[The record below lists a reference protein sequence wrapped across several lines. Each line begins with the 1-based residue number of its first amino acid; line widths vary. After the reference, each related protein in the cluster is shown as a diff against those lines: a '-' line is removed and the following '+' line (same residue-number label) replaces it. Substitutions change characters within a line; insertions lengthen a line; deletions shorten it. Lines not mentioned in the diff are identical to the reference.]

1 MSQPKTTAEKTVAGA
16 KERVEEPTL
25 SYKRVVISRLGGPE
39 VLEVREEALPE
50 PGLGEVRVRI
60 LATGVSLP
68 DLMMREGV
76 HPEAPRP
83 PFTPGWDLVGVVDKL
98 GVGASTVEPGQMVA
112 ALPVWGANAE
122 FICLPQ
128 EELVP
133 VPAGLDP
140 AEALVV
146 VFNYVTAYQMMR
158 RSVRVKPGQRVL
170 IHAAAGGIGTALLQ
184 LGRLLDLE
192 MYGTASARKRE
203 LVYSLGATPI
213 DYRHTDF
220 AEEILRLTGDGG
232 VDVVFDGICS
242 TDYLRRSFKSL
253 RPGGKVVAYG
263 GTSTLRG
270 GRLAS
275 GRRHRRLRRLQY
287 LATIG
292 GPIAA
297 SYLVP
302 ANKRITTYSIQWLK
316 RIRPA
321 WYREDLIALLE
332 LLRQG
337 KIKPI
342 IAERIPLDEVG
353 RAHELLGSGAVT
365 GKIVLLCNTYSP
377 RQS

>member
-1 MSQPKTTAEKTVAGA
+1 V
-16 KERVEEPTL
+16 RN
-25 SYKRVVISRLGGPE
+25 KRVVISRLGGPE
-39 VLEVREEALPE
+39 VLEVREEELPE

-98 GVGASTVEPGQMVA
+98 GVGAYALEPGQMVA
-112 ALPVWGANAE
+112 ALPVRGANAE
-122 FICLPQ
+122 YICLPQ

-158 RSVRVKPGQRVL
+158 RTVRVKPGQRVL

-184 LGRLLDLE
+184 LGRLVDLE
-192 MYGTASARKRE
+192 MYGTASARKHE
-203 LVYSLGATPI
+203 LVSSLGATPI
-213 DYRHTDF
+213 DYRNVDF
-220 AEEILRLTGDGG
+220 AEEVLRLTGDG
-232 VDVVFDGICS
+232 VEVVFDGICS

-263 GTSTLRG
+263 MTSSLRG
-270 GRLAS
+270 GRLAG
-275 GRRHRRLRRLQY
+275 GRRHRRLRRLQG

-292 GPIAA
+292 VPMAA
-297 SYLVP
+297 SYLSP
-302 ANKRITTYSIQWLK
+302 GNKRITTYSIQWLK
-316 RIRPA
+316 RLRPA

-332 LLRQG
+332 LLRQR

-342 IAERIPLDEVG
+342 IAERIPLDEVT
-353 RAHELLGSGAVT
+353 RAHELLGRGAVM
-365 GKIVLLCNTYSP
+365 GKIVLLCNT
-377 RQS
+377 R

>member
-1 MSQPKTTAEKTVAGA
+1 MSQPKTAVETVAGA
-16 KERVEEPTL
+16 RGRVEEHIMR
-25 SYKRVVISRLGGPE
+25 YKRVVISRLGGPE
-39 VLEVREEALPE
+39 VLEVREEELPE
-50 PGLGEVRVRI
+50 PGLGEVRVRT

-98 GVGASTVEPGQMVA
+98 GVGAYALEPGQMVA

-140 AEALVV
+140 AEALVM
-146 VFNYVTAYQMMR
+146 VFNFVTAYQMMR
-158 RSVRVKPGQRVL
+158 RTARVKPGQRVL

-184 LGRLLDLE
+184 LGRLVDLE
-192 MYGTASARKRE
+192 MYGTASARKHE
-203 LVYSLGATPI
+203 LVSSLGGTPI
-213 DYRHTDF
+213 DYRNVDF
-220 AEEILRLTGDGG
+220 AEEILRLTGDG

-263 GTSTLRG
+263 GTSMLRG

-292 GPIAA
+292 GPMAA
-297 SYLVP
+297 SYLVSG
-302 ANKRITTYSIQWLK
+302 NKRITTYSIQWLK
-316 RIRPA
+316 RLRPA

-337 KIKPI
+337 EIKPI
-342 IAERIPLDEVG
+342 IAERIPLDEVA
-353 RAHELLGSGAVT
+353 RAHELLGRGAVT

-377 RQS
+377 RQ

>member
-1 MSQPKTTAEKTVAGA
+1 MSLSKTAAEIVVEEKG
-16 KERVEEPTL
+16 RVEDSTVR
-25 SYKRVVISRLGGPE
+25 YKRVVISRLGGPE
-39 VLEVREEALPE
+39 VLEVREEELPE

-68 DLMMREGV
+68 DILMREGV
-76 HPEAPRP
+76 HPEAPSP
-83 PFTPGWDLVGVVDKL
+83 PFTPGWDLVGVVDKP
-98 GVGASTVEPGQMVA
+98 GVGAYALEPGQMVA

-133 VPAGLDP
+133 VPEGLDP
-140 AEALVV
+140 AEALAV

-158 RSVRVKPGQRVL
+158 RTARVKPGQRVL

-184 LGRLLDLE
+184 LGRLVDLE
-192 MYGTASARKRE
+192 MYGTASARKHE
-203 LVYSLGATPI
+203 LVSSLGGTPI
-213 DYRHTDF
+213 DYHHVDF
-220 AEEILRLTGDGG
+220 MEEIRRLTGDG

-253 RPGGKVVAYG
+253 RPGGTVVAYG
-263 GTSTLRG
+263 LTSALRG

-275 GRRHRRLRRLQY
+275 GRRHRRLRRLQG

-302 ANKRITTYSIQWLK
+302 GNKRITTYSIQWLK
-316 RIRPA
+316 RFRPA
-321 WYREDLIALLE
+321 WYREDLSALLE
-332 LLRQG
+332 LLREG

-342 IAERIPLDEVG
+342 IAERIPLDEVT

-365 GKIVLLCNTYSP
+365 GKIVVLCNTYSP
-377 RQS
+377 H

>member
-1 MSQPKTTAEKTVAGA
+1 MSQAKSTAETVTGAGGH
-16 KERVEEPTL
+16 VEEPIVR
-25 SYKRVVISRLGGPE
+25 YKRVVISRLGGPE
-39 VLEVREEALPE
+39 VLEVREEELPG

-98 GVGASTVEPGQMVA
+98 GVGAHALEPGQMVA
-112 ALPVWGANAE
+112 ALPITGGYAE

-128 EELVP
+128 EELVA

-140 AEALVV
+140 AEALVM
-146 VFNYVTAYQMMR
+146 VFNFVTAYQMIR
-158 RSVRVKPGQRVL
+158 RTARVRPGQRVL

-184 LGRLLDLE
+184 LGALVDLE
-192 MYGTASARKRE
+192 MYGTASAAKGE
-203 LVYSLGATPI
+203 LVSGLGATPI
-213 DYRHTDF
+213 DYHNVDF
-220 AEEILRLTGDGG
+220 AEEILRLTGDG

-287 LATIG
+287 LATLG
-292 GPIAA
+292 VPMAA

-316 RIRPA
+316 RLRPA
-321 WYREDLIALLE
+321 WYREDLSALFE

-342 IAERIPLDEVG
+342 IAERIPLDEVA
-353 RAHELLGSGAVT
+353 RAHELLGRGAVT

-377 RQS
+377 RQ

>member
-1 MSQPKTTAEKTVAGA
+1 MSQAKSTAETVTGAGGH
-16 KERVEEPTL
+16 VEEPIVR
-25 SYKRVVISRLGGPE
+25 YKRVVISRLGGPE
-39 VLEVREEALPE
+39 VLEVREEELPG

-98 GVGASTVEPGQMVA
+98 GVGAHALEPGQMVA
-112 ALPVWGANAE
+112 ALPITGGYAE
-122 FICLPQ
+122 FICLPH
-128 EELVP
+128 EELVA

-140 AEALVV
+140 AEALVM
-146 VFNYVTAYQMMR
+146 VFNFVTAYQMMR
-158 RSVRVKPGQRVL
+158 RTARVRPGQRVL

-184 LGRLLDLE
+184 LGALVDLE
-192 MYGTASARKRE
+192 MYGTASVAKGE
-203 LVYSLGATPI
+203 LVSGLGATPI
-213 DYRHTDF
+213 DYHNVDF
-220 AEEILRLTGDGG
+220 AEEILRLTGDG

-253 RPGGKVVAYG
+253 RPGGKVVAHG

-287 LATIG
+287 LATLG
-292 GPIAA
+292 VPVAA

-316 RIRPA
+316 RLRPA
-321 WYREDLIALLE
+321 WYREDLSALFE

-337 KIKPI
+337 KFKPI
-342 IAERIPLDEVG
+342 IAERIPLDEVA
-353 RAHELLGSGAVT
+353 RAHELLGRGAVT

-377 RQS
+377 CQ

>member
-1 MSQPKTTAEKTVAGA
+1 MSQAKSTAETVAGA
-16 KERVEEPTL
+16 GGHVEEPIVR
-25 SYKRVVISRLGGPE
+25 YKRVVISRLGGPE
-39 VLEVREEALPE
+39 VLEVREEELPE

-76 HPEAPRP
+76 HPEKPRL

-98 GVGASTVEPGQMVA
+98 GVGASTLELEQMVA
-112 ALPVWGANAE
+112 ALPVWGGNAE

-140 AEALVV
+140 AEALVM
-146 VFNYVTAYQMMR
+146 VFNFVTAYQMMR
-158 RSVRVKPGQRVL
+158 RTARVRPGQRVL

-184 LGRLLDLE
+184 LGGLVDLE
-192 MYGTASARKRE
+192 MYGTASAAKGE
-203 LVYSLGATPI
+203 LVSGLGATPI
-213 DYRHTDF
+213 DYHNVDF
-220 AEEILRLTGDGG
+220 AEEILRLTGDG

-263 GTSTLRG
+263 LTSALRG
-270 GRLAS
+270 GRLTS
-275 GRRHRRLRRLQY
+275 GRRHRRLRRLQG

-292 GPIAA
+292 GPMAA

-316 RIRPA
+316 RLRPA
-321 WYREDLIALLE
+321 WYREDLSALFE
-332 LLRQG
+332 LPRQG
-337 KIKPI
+337 KFKPI
-342 IAERIPLDEVG
+342 IAERIPLDEVA
-353 RAHELLGSGAVT
+353 RAHELLGRG
-365 GKIVLLCNTYSP
+365 L
-377 RQS
+377 

>member
-1 MSQPKTTAEKTVAGA
+1 MSQSKTAAETVAGA
-16 KERVEEPTL
+16 RGRVEEPIVR
-25 SYKRVVISRLGGPE
+25 YKRVVISRLGGPE
-39 VLEVREEALPE
+39 VLQLREEELPE

-76 HPEAPRP
+76 HPEKPRL

-98 GVGASTVEPGQMVA
+98 GVGASTLEPGQMVA

-133 VPAGLDP
+133 VPEGLDP
-140 AEALVV
+140 AEALCV

-158 RSVRVKPGQRVL
+158 RTARVKPGQRVL
-170 IHAAAGGIGTALLQ
+170 IHAAGGGIGTALIQ
-184 LGRLLDLE
+184 LGGLVDLE
-192 MYGTASARKRE
+192 MYGTASARKHE
-203 LVYSLGATPI
+203 LVSSLGATPI
-213 DYRHTDF
+213 DYHHIDF
-220 AEEILRLTGDGG
+220 VEEILRLTGDG

-263 GTSTLRG
+263 MTSTLRS

-275 GRRHRRLRRLQY
+275 GRRHRRLRRLQG

-292 GPIAA
+292 GPMAA

-316 RIRPA
+316 RFRPA
-321 WYREDLIALLE
+321 WYREDLSALLE

-342 IAERIPLDEVG
+342 IAQRISLDEVA

-377 RQS
+377 RQ

>member
-1 MSQPKTTAEKTVAGA
+1 MSQAKSTAETVTGAGGH
-16 KERVEEPTL
+16 VEEPIVR
-25 SYKRVVISRLGGPE
+25 YKRVVISRLGGPE
-39 VLEVREEALPE
+39 VLEVREEELPG

-98 GVGASTVEPGQMVA
+98 GVGAHALEPGQMVA
-112 ALPVWGANAE
+112 ALPITGGYAE
-122 FICLPQ
+122 FICLPH
-128 EELVP
+128 EELVA

-140 AEALVV
+140 AEALVM
-146 VFNYVTAYQMMR
+146 VFNFVTAYQMMR
-158 RSVRVKPGQRVL
+158 RTARVKPGQRVL

-184 LGRLLDLE
+184 LGRLVDLE
-192 MYGTASARKRE
+192 MYGTASARKHE
-203 LVYSLGATPI
+203 LVSSLGGTPI
-213 DYRHTDF
+213 DYRNVDF
-220 AEEILRLTGDGG
+220 AEEILRLTGDG

-263 GTSTLRG
+263 GTSVLRG

-275 GRRHRRLRRLQY
+275 GRHHRRLRRLRY

-292 GPIAA
+292 IPMAA
-297 SYLVP
+297 SYLLSGS
-302 ANKRITTYSIQWLK
+302 KRITTYSIQWLK
-316 RIRPA
+316 RLRPV

-342 IAERIPLDEVG
+342 IAERIPLDEVA
-353 RAHELLGSGAVT
+353 RAHELLGRGAVM
-365 GKIVLLCNTYSP
+365 GKIVLLCDTRY
-377 RQS
+377 RQ

>member
-1 MSQPKTTAEKTVAGA
+1 MTQPKSAAETVAGA
-16 KERVEEPTL
+16 RGRVEDSTVR
-25 SYKRVVISRLGGPE
+25 YKRVVVGRVGGPE
-39 VLEVREEALPE
+39 VLELREGKLPE

-60 LATGVSLP
+60 LATGVSYA
-68 DLMMREGV
+68 DLLMREGV

-98 GVGASTVEPGQMVA
+98 GVGAYALEPGQMVA
-112 ALPVWGANAE
+112 ALPVWGGNAE

-133 VPAGLDP
+133 VPGGLDP
-140 AEALVV
+140 AEALVM

-158 RSVRVKPGQRVL
+158 RTARVKPGQRVL
-170 IHAAAGGIGTALLQ
+170 IHATAGGIGTALLQ
-184 LGRLLDLE
+184 LGGLVDLE
-192 MYGTASARKRE
+192 MYGTASARKHE
-203 LVYSLGATPI
+203 LVSSLGASPI
-213 DYRHTDF
+213 DYHHVDF
-220 AEEILRLTGDGG
+220 VEAIRRLTGDG

-263 GTSTLRG
+263 GTSMLRG

-275 GRRHRRLRRLQY
+275 GRRHRRLRRLQG

-292 GPIAA
+292 APMAA

-302 ANKRITTYSIQWLK
+302 GNKRITTYSIQWLK
-316 RIRPA
+316 RLRPA
-321 WYREDLIALLE
+321 WYREDLSALLE

-337 KIKPI
+337 KIQPVV
-342 IAERIPLDEVG
+342 AERIPLDEVT
-353 RAHELLGSGAVT
+353 RAHELLGKGSVM
-365 GKIVLLCNTYSP
+365 GKIVLLCDTRY
-377 RQS
+377 RQ

>member
-1 MSQPKTTAEKTVAGA
+1 MSEPKSAVETVAGA
-16 KERVEEPTL
+16 RGHVEEPIVR
-25 SYKRVVISRLGGPE
+25 YKRVVVSRLGGPE
-39 VLEVREEALPE
+39 VLQLREEDLPE

-60 LATGVSLP
+60 LTTGVSYA
-68 DLMMREGV
+68 DLLMREGV
-76 HPEAPRP
+76 HPEAPSP
-83 PFTPGWDLVGVVDKL
+83 PFTPGWDLVGVVDKA
-98 GVGASTVEPGQMVA
+98 GVGAYALQPGQMVA
-112 ALPVWGANAE
+112 ALPVRGANAE

-133 VPAGLDP
+133 VPAGLEP

-158 RSVRVKPGQRVL
+158 RTARVRPGQRVL
-170 IHAAAGGIGTALLQ
+170 IHGAAGGVGTALLQ
-184 LGRLLDLE
+184 LGRLAGLE
-192 MYGTASARKRE
+192 MYGTASGPKHE
-203 LVYSLGATPI
+203 LVSSLGATPI
-213 DYRHTDF
+213 DYRNVDF
-220 AEEILRLTGDGG
+220 AEEILRLTGDG

-287 LATIG
+287 LATLG
-292 GPIAA
+292 VPVAA

-316 RIRPA
+316 RLRSA
-321 WYREDLIALLE
+321 SYREDLSALFE

-337 KIKPI
+337 KFKPI
-342 IAERIPLDEVG
+342 IAERIPLDEVA
-353 RAHELLGSGAVT
+353 RAHELLGRGAVT

-377 RQS
+377 RQ